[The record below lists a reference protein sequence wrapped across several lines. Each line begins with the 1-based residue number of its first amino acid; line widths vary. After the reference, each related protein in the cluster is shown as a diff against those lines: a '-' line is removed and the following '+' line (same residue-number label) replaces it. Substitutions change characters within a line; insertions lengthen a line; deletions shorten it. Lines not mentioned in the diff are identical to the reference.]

1 MISINL
7 REIKVKI
14 LVRIKISQ
22 LKIKGQI
29 SLQDSAIIK
38 NKKGML
44 KSLNSLIAV
53 TSAVSIRISGEGPGF
68 CKQFR
73 HSQVFF
79 GGEIL
84 VDEQICFDDCLLAG
98 GQIQHQYEKGE
109 NGAWGL
115 SADEFLDQYWCEID
129 HNDCLALKEWRA
141 GLFECDV
148 GCVASGGKIKPGSNQ
163 CDHGDDNEDCLFPV
177 ILNEG

>member
-1 MISINL
+1 M
-7 REIKVKI
+7 
-14 LVRIKISQ
+14 
-22 LKIKGQI
+22 
-29 SLQDSAIIK
+29 
-38 NKKGML
+38 
-44 KSLNSLIAV
+44 
-53 TSAVSIRISGEGPGF
+53 
-68 CKQFR
+68 
-73 HSQVFF
+73 
-79 GGEIL
+79 L

-163 CDHGDDNEDCLFPV
+163 CDHGSDNEDCLFPV
-177 ILNEG
+177 ILNEGQENERVECDSFCGPNSGILDDWATMECRWTNFEFKSSHNGFFGI